1 VDTAPKHEQQPVD
14 LSRLYGAR
22 DLDELREEY
31 DRIAGLYDADTG
43 DGWGWLGPAMVLDA
57 AVRVVPRDALA
68 LDAGAGT
75 GLLGV
80 AMREAGYTRLHA
92 MDMSLGMLAEA
103 ERKGVYLELHEG
115 RLGDPLDYADAA
127 YDAVVA
133 SGVLTTGHAP
143 ASCLPELVRITR
155 PGGHVVF
162 TLRSDETPPGFTEQM
177 TALEDD
183 GSWELVT
190 RGAEV
195 AAMPHTH
202 PEVLLRAWTYRVTW

>member
-1 VDTAPKHEQQPVD
+1 MTEPVD

-22 DLDELREEY
+22 DLDELRAEY

-43 DGWGWLGPAMVLDA
+43 DGWGWLGPAMVLEA
-57 AVRVVPRDALA
+57 TVRVVPRNALV

-80 AMREAGYTRLHA
+80 ALRDAGYTRLHA
-92 MDMSLGMLAEA
+92 MDMSSGMLAEA
-103 ERKGVYLELHEG
+103 SRKGVYLELHEG
-115 RLGDPLDYADAA
+115 RLGDPLDYADGA

-162 TLRSDETPPGFTEQM
+162 TLRSDETPPGFAEQM
-177 TALEDD
+177 AALEDD
-183 GSWELVT
+183 GSWELVM
-190 RGAEV
+190 RGDEV
-195 AAMPHTH
+195 ATMPHTH
-202 PEVLLRAWTYRVTW
+202 PEVLLRAWTYRITR